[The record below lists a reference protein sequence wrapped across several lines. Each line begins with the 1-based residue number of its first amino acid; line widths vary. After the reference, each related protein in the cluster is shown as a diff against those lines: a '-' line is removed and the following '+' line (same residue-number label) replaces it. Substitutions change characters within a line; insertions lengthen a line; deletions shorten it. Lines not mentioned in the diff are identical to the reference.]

1 MGGLFSDSS
10 CAIRFSVII
19 RRIWN
24 ERRRT
29 QAKSGMLPKIKTPLP
44 AGETGWQRYD
54 VS

>member
-1 MGGLFSDSS
+1 MSGLFSDSS

-19 RRIWN
+19 RSIWN

-29 QAKSGMLPKIKTPLP
+29 QAKSGMLPKIKNIAASRGNRL
-44 AGETGWQRYD
+44 ASYD